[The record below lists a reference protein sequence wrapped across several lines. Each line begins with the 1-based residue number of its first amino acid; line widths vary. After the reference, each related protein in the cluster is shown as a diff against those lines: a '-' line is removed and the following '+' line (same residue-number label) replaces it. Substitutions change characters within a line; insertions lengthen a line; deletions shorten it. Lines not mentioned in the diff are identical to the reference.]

1 MQEKWPQITSI
12 LTSSIPQGQWKV
24 WLAPMKPHFG
34 DKSLTL
40 YAPNAFVAH
49 FAQARFSTSIQDALN
64 QACGQGWTLRITTG
78 LPTDSSASC
87 NATPLSGPAH
97 AVTVEGETAAP
108 TTEALA
114 PAEVVTAPTKAK
126 PQKRAAKQVRTGKQG
141 PAAKKNA
148 HAQVQGKKP
157 APAAPSVRTKPAAP
171 SLPAMPAAPSVLAT
185 PSMPVMP
192 SILTLPSMP
201 ANPHTSTTPPVQE
214 GPAVASRIP
223 SPRPLPSMQLALPIT
238 VTNKNTAAVK
248 NWRFSFEDFVVG
260 PSNELA
266 YAASKTMCNEY
277 MQSNTL
283 YLNSSP
289 GLGKTHLMQA
299 VGKSLSL
306 CSNKSSPRMEYLTAE
321 EFTSQFLY
329 SLHSRSV
336 DQFKS
341 RYRGLDLLLLEDVH
355 FLQSKEQTQIE
366 LLATMKAI
374 HDRGGKVVLTSS
386 FAPREMRAMDD
397 QLLSRLSAGFLSS
410 IERPDF
416 ATRCRI
422 FRHKAAIHQV
432 LLPQEIEEVL
442 AEHIKADVRQ
452 IESCLQ
458 NLILKAQIFNS
469 GITMQMAWDVI
480 SNYAAHSPELDMD
493 AIIRN
498 VCKLFSLSHEQ
509 LMSTRRKQ
517 EYVMARNTAFY
528 LARKHTELS
537 LEAIGQRFN
546 KRHSTVLK
554 GITNLEREISRQTPV
569 GKQAE
574 HTLSLIERTTARAQ

>member
-1 MQEKWPQITSI
+1 
-12 LTSSIPQGQWKV
+12 
-24 WLAPMKPHFG
+24 
-34 DKSLTL
+34 
-40 YAPNAFVAH
+40 
-49 FAQARFSTSIQDALN
+49 
-64 QACGQGWTLRITTG
+64 
-78 LPTDSSASC
+78 
-87 NATPLSGPAH
+87 
-97 AVTVEGETAAP
+97 
-108 TTEALA
+108 
-114 PAEVVTAPTKAK
+114 
-126 PQKRAAKQVRTGKQG
+126 
-141 PAAKKNA
+141 
-148 HAQVQGKKP
+148 
-157 APAAPSVRTKPAAP
+157 
-171 SLPAMPAAPSVLAT
+171 
-185 PSMPVMP
+185 
-192 SILTLPSMP
+192 
-201 ANPHTSTTPPVQE
+201 
-214 GPAVASRIP
+214 
-223 SPRPLPSMQLALPIT
+223 MQLALPIT

-306 CSNKSSPRMEYLTAE
+306 CSNKSSPRMDYLTAE

-554 GITNLEREISRQTPV
+554 GITNLEREISRQTPM

>member
-1 MQEKWPQITSI
+1 MQEKWAQITSI

-24 WLAPMKPHFG
+24 WLAPLKPQFG

-40 YAPNAFVAH
+40 HAPNAFIAH
-49 FAQARFSTSIQDALN
+49 FVQTRFSASIQEVLG
-64 QACGQGWTLRITTG
+64 QVCGQGWALRIAVGALNPTAPSGSAVYIPTPAQG
-78 LPTDSSASC
+78 APASAQAARTSAPATVPAPVATLAAASALPTQPEGASTPASALPGTSLPLTAQTEPAAQRRTPPPAQ
-87 NATPLSGPAH
+87 ATP
-97 AVTVEGETAAP
+97 E
-108 TTEALA
+108 
-114 PAEVVTAPTKAK
+114 K
-126 PQKRAAKQVRTGKQG
+126 
-141 PAAKKNA
+141 
-148 HAQVQGKKP
+148 
-157 APAAPSVRTKPAAP
+157 
-171 SLPAMPAAPSVLAT
+171 
-185 PSMPVMP
+185 
-192 SILTLPSMP
+192 
-201 ANPHTSTTPPVQE
+201 TS
-214 GPAVASRIP
+214 RMP

-238 VTNKNTAAVK
+238 VINKNTAAAK
-248 NWRFSFEDFVVG
+248 HWRFSFEDFVVG

-266 YAASKTMCNEY
+266 YAASKTMCNEF

-299 VGKSLSL
+299 VGKHLSL
-306 CSNKSSPRMEYLTAE
+306 CSNKNSPRMEYLTAE
-321 EFTSQFLY
+321 EYTSQFLH

-374 HDRGGKVVLTSS
+374 HDRGGKVVFTSS

-397 QLLSRLSAGFLSS
+397 QLLSRLSAGFISS
-410 IERPDF
+410 IDRPDF

-422 FRHKAAIHQV
+422 FRQKAAVHQV
-432 LLPQEIEEVL
+432 LLPQDIEEIL
-442 AEHIKADVRQ
+442 AEHIKADVRL

-480 SNYAAHSPELDMD
+480 STYAAQSPELNME

-498 VCKLFSLSHEQ
+498 VCKLFSLSLEQ
-509 LMSTRRKQ
+509 LVSTRRKQ
-517 EYVMARNTAFY
+517 EYVLARNTAFY

-554 GITNLEREISRQTPV
+554 GITNLEREISRQTPL
-569 GKQAE
+569 GKQAA
-574 HTLSLIERTTARAQ
+574 HTLSLIERTAARTH

>member
-1 MQEKWPQITSI
+1 MQKKWAQITSI

-24 WLAPMKPHFG
+24 WLAPLKPQFG

-40 YAPNAFVAH
+40 HAPNAFIAH
-49 FAQARFSTSIQDALN
+49 FVQTRFSASIQEALGQVCGHDWALRIAAGALN
-64 QACGQGWTLRITTG
+64 
-78 LPTDSSASC
+78 
-87 NATPLSGPAH
+87 
-97 AVTVEGETAAP
+97 
-108 TTEALA
+108 
-114 PAEVVTAPTKAK
+114 
-126 PQKRAAKQVRTGKQG
+126 
-141 PAAKKNA
+141 
-148 HAQVQGKKP
+148 
-157 APAAPSVRTKPAAP
+157 PAAPSGNPASAQGTHTPASAQAAPAVHTSAPATVPAPVSTLAAVSALPTRPEGTSTPAAA
-171 SLPAMPAAPSVLAT
+171 LPPPEQAEIAAQRRTPPPAQAT
-185 PSMPVMP
+185 PEK
-192 SILTLPSMP
+192 T
-201 ANPHTSTTPPVQE
+201 
-214 GPAVASRIP
+214 SRIP
-223 SPRPLPSMQLALPIT
+223 SPRPLPNMQLALPIT
-238 VTNKNTAAVK
+238 VTNKNTAAAK
-248 NWRFSFEDFVVG
+248 HWRFSFEDFVVG

-299 VGKSLSL
+299 VGKHLSL
-306 CSNKSSPRMEYLTAE
+306 CSNKSSLRMEYLTAE
-321 EFTSQFLY
+321 EYTSQFLY

-355 FLQSKEQTQIE
+355 FLQNKEQTQIE

-374 HDRGGKVVLTSS
+374 HDRGGKVVFTSS

-397 QLLSRLSAGFLSS
+397 QLLSRLSAGFISS
-410 IERPDF
+410 IDRPDF

-422 FRHKAAIHQV
+422 FRQKAAVHQV
-432 LLPQEIEEVL
+432 LLPQDIEEVL
-442 AEHIKADVRQ
+442 AEHIKADVRL

-458 NLILKAQIFNS
+458 NLILKAQLFNS
-469 GITMQMAWDVI
+469 GITMQMAWDAI
-480 SNYAAHSPELDMD
+480 SNYAAQSPELNMET
-493 AIIRN
+493 IIRN
-498 VCKLFSLSHEQ
+498 VCKLFSLSLEQ

-528 LARKHTELS
+528 LVRKHTELS

-554 GITNLEREISRQTPV
+554 GITNLEREISRQTPL
-569 GKQAE
+569 GKQAA
-574 HTLSLIERTTARAQ
+574 HTLSLIERTTARTG